1 MSTESL
7 IKYFIL
13 RNPKN
18 QFQMYFF
25 RFGCAYK
32 RIIVGIVAI
41 NG

>member
-13 RNPKN
+13 RNPKK
-18 QFQMYFF
+18 FQIYIF

-32 RIIVGIVAI
+32 RIIMGLNAI